1 MALTLPTTKYVPKYG
16 SIIRLA
22 PAGRTIETVTVAA
35 NEKPAGTS
43 FDDWETLGCI
53 EAGTVELLNEA
64 GEEVHCFNAT
74 TGEWDVKQ
82 TENTDATTRLRLAL
96 TLQEVT
102 PFLLELAYAAASV
115 DDSTGAYKPGSLKGG
130 AVQGWIKVQTQQGT
144 ELVSVL
150 DLWVEVRLSSAA
162 SIANRTEG
170 WKPEVEITQLRSALE
185 TGAFGTTS

>member
-1 MALTLPTTKYVPKYG
+1 MALTLPTTKHVPKYG

-35 NEKPAGTS
+35 NAKPAGTS

-53 EAGTVELLNEA
+53 ETGTVELLNEA

-102 PFLLELAYAAASV
+102 AFLLELAYAAASV